1 LITGLIMSAKRVWVV
16 LSLLLIALPLKA
28 ESVRMEA
35 TAIEAYISSLPDVEA
50 LGARL
55 EASGRVSGWFEE
67 MTPLPGLPFN
77 PHQQAVARLVE
88 QEPAFHYELNKTV
101 ISHGFTSAQRWA
113 EIGDRVILAYGAL
126 KAERENPALWQLA
139 TRYQQLPPEMLSRWS
154 AEAREQVI
162 QALAIV
168 RAFDTSPAQDK
179 LSVAPYVSRLDSAL
193 R

>member
-1 LITGLIMSAKRVWVV
+1 MSAKRVWVV
-16 LSLLLIALPLKA
+16 LLLLLIALPLKA

-101 ISHGFTSAQRWA
+101 ISHGFTSA
-113 EIGDRVILAYGAL
+113 
-126 KAERENPALWQLA
+126 
-139 TRYQQLPPEMLSRWS
+139 
-154 AEAREQVI
+154 
-162 QALAIV
+162 
-168 RAFDTSPAQDK
+168 
-179 LSVAPYVSRLDSAL
+179 
-193 R
+193 